1 MVAKNIILARFMDWL
16 NLQIKINFTLKNNWI
31 RVLESRGHFIQCAK
45 FIVFFS
51 LQKNSIFVQRLLIL
65 SYCTYTMT
73 ERHSRPIAL
82 CVKVKINKCL

>member
-45 FIVFFS
+45 FIVFFHCR
-51 LQKNSIFVQRLLIL
+51 K
-65 SYCTYTMT
+65 
-73 ERHSRPIAL
+73 IAFL
-82 CVKVKINKCL
+82 YSVC